1 MLPPKRTIL
10 AAAKLESEM
19 KLNRHT
25 VRAAFTLI
33 ELLVVIAIIAILA
46 AMLLP
51 ALAAAKKKAQQT
63 YCLNN
68 LKQLG
73 LGFCL
78 YVGDY
83 NDTMPADAS
92 HGAGWHQEDWIYWW
106 GGWNAST
113 MPPAG
118 SSFSPPLAQSQICL
132 MIKYSNTNAVNS
144 LFRCPA
150 DTSDTG
156 RKNNTGWTPIYEYSY
171 SLNGMGNP
179 TGTPPTYG
187 FASSW
192 DPTTGNWIPFKYSRA
207 RHPSALIMLAEEP
220 TDISPNE
227 MQPANTYKIIDDG
240 RWQPGPNSITVRHN
254 NKGNV
259 AFADGHSE
267 RIDTLTALQPQHND
281 PSQ

>member
-1 MLPPKRTIL
+1 M
-10 AAAKLESEM
+10 AAAHPELERFKM
-19 KLNRHT
+19 KSSRNN
-25 VRAAFTLI
+25 VRNAFTLI

-51 ALAAAKKKAQQT
+51 ALAAAKKKTQQT
-63 YCLNN
+63 YCLNS

-92 HGAGWHQEDWIYWW
+92 HGAGWHPEDWIYWW
-106 GGWNAST
+106 GNWNSPTPPPPGST
-113 MPPAG
+113 A
-118 SSFSPPLAQSQICL
+118 SPPLAQSPICL
-132 MIKYSNTNAVNS
+132 MIKYSNTNIVNS

-150 DTSDTG
+150 DISDTG

-171 SLNGMGNP
+171 SVNGMGDP

-192 DPTTGNWIPFKYSRA
+192 DPTTGRWFPFKYSRA
-207 RHPSALIMLAEEP
+207 RHPGDLIMLAEEP
-220 TDISPNE
+220 TDITANE
-227 MQPANTYKIIDDG
+227 MQPPNAYKIIDDG
-240 RWQPGPNSITVRHN
+240 RWEPGPNGITVRHN

-259 AFADGHSE
+259 AFADGHAG
-267 RIDTLTALQPQHND
+267 RVDTPFAKLPQHND

>member
-1 MLPPKRTIL
+1 
-10 AAAKLESEM
+10 M
-19 KLNRHT
+19 KLLRDR
-25 VRAAFTLI
+25 VRTAFTLI

-51 ALAAAKKKAQQT
+51 ALAAAKKKAQQS

-68 LKQLG
+68 MKQLG

-78 YVGDY
+78 YIGDY
-83 NDTMPADAS
+83 NDTMPADGS

-118 SSFSPPLAQSQICL
+118 GSVSPPLAQSPICL
-132 MIKYSNTNAVNS
+132 MVKYSNTNTANS
-144 LFRCPA
+144 LFRCPT
-150 DTSDTG
+150 DISDVG

-171 SLNGMGNP
+171 TVNGMGNP
-179 TGTPPTYG
+179 EGTPPTYG

-192 DPTTGNWIPFKYSRA
+192 DPTTGQWIPFKYSRA
-207 RHPSALIMLAEEP
+207 RHPGDLIMLAEEP
-220 TDISPNE
+220 SDITGNE
-227 MQPANTYKIIDDG
+227 MQPPNTYKILDDG
-240 RWQPGPNSITVRHN
+240 RWEPGPNAITVRHN

-267 RIDTLTALQPQHND
+267 RVDTPFAKLPQHND